1 MEEVVENTKYLLI
14 TYSQLEITGVD
25 RNTEKKKKQ
34 MIFAPGKLANLAEYD
49 DKEFAGDIFRQLM
62 ELLRMPQNQAQF

>member
-25 RNTEKKKKQ
+25 RNTEKKKQ
-34 MIFAPGKLANLAEYD
+34 MIFAPGKLANLADYD
-49 DKEFAGDIFRQLM
+49 DKEFAGDFLDS
-62 ELLRMPQNQAQF
+62 